1 MTGNKLSRS
10 LLNIKDFI
18 IESAEDTAERGFPA
32 IVVTGHLHHGRGHR
46 CPVCGK
52 KLPIYDTQPIRRWR
66 CLDSSTKMVYIRASL
81 VRVNCPEH
89 GIHVEAVPWAR
100 PGSRFTRDFEE
111 TVFAL
116 SKQMSFKG
124 VLEKMRI
131 SWSSVERIVR
141 RLSEEYLPSKS
152 EQYDG
157 LETIAV
163 DETSYRKGHTY
174 LTLVVNHKTG
184 SVVWAGTGHDKATF
198 SSFFQEL
205 SEEQRASIQI
215 VSGDGAKW
223 IRSVMNEYIP
233 WSTFCLDRFHCTQWY
248 LEALDIVRRTLWRS
262 ELNTKKALPKRGRG
276 RPFREESEKRKKA
289 ANPKVFKEAKYPL
302 GKNPENLTE
311 RQKANLAEIQVLAP
325 KLFKG
330 YQLKEQL
337 RAVFD
342 YPLEQAKKAL
352 EDWLSWA
359 CRCRIPEF
367 VALSRKIRRNK
378 EGILA
383 TIEHRISNAR
393 IEAVNNKIKC
403 LIRRCYGFRK
413 VENLIAMVKL
423 CTSNVHIDYPGR
435 YRYVGEVRKP
445 LLQK

>member
-1 MTGNKLSRS
+1 MTGNKLSRT

-18 IESAEDTAERGFPA
+18 IEDAEETSERGFPT
-32 IVVTGHLHHGRGHR
+32 IVITGHLHHGRGHR
-46 CPVCGK
+46 CSKCGK
-52 KLPIYDTQPIRRWR
+52 TLPVYDTQPIRKWR
-66 CLDSSTKMVYIRASL
+66 CLDHDTKMVYIKANL

-89 GIHVEAVPWAR
+89 GVHVEAVPWAR
-100 PGSRFTRDFEE
+100 PGSRFTRVFEQ

-124 VLEKMRI
+124 ILENMRI
-131 SWSSVERIVR
+131 SWSSVERIVK
-141 RLSEEYLPSKS
+141 RLSEEYLPTGP

-174 LTLVVNHKTG
+174 LTLVVDHKTG
-184 SVVWAGTGHDKATF
+184 SVVWAAPGHDKATF
-198 SSFFQEL
+198 RSFFQEL
-205 SEEQRASIQI
+205 SAEQRASIQI
-215 VSGDGAKW
+215 VSGDGARW

-233 WSTFCLDRFHCTQWY
+233 GSTFCLDRFHCTQWC
-248 LEALDIVRRTLWRS
+248 LEALDSVRRSFWRA
-262 ELNTKKALPKRGRG
+262 ELDAKQALPKRGKG
-276 RPFREESEKRKKA
+276 RPARGESEKRKEIA
-289 ANPKVFKEAKYPL
+289 DSKVFKQAKYPL

-311 RQKANLAEIQVLAP
+311 RQKVKLAEIQVLAP

-337 RAVFD
+337 RAVFE
-342 YPLEQAKKAL
+342 YPYEQAQEAL
-352 EDWLSWA
+352 EDWLNWA

-367 VALSRKIRRNK
+367 VELSRKIRRHRD
-378 EGILA
+378 GILA
-383 TIEHRISNAR
+383 TIEHGISNAR

-413 VENLIAMVKL
+413 VENLVAMVKL
-423 CTSNVHIDYPGR
+423 CTANIHIDYPGR
-435 YRYVGEVRKP
+435 YRYDGGIRKP
-445 LLQK
+445 LLA